1 MTDLVLLGEE
11 GIAVTNSL
19 LVAEK
24 FGKMHKNVIQSIK
37 NIIHSAEKS
46 AQFYKSSSYIDS
58 SGRENQM
65 YIMNRDGFTL
75 LVMGFNGKQA
85 MDFKIEFIDAFNKM
99 ENLIKEKVK
108 PQSALELFE
117 LALNS
122 IKENQIEL
130 KEIKKEV
137 EQLKV
142 KTATKPDYFTIVGY
156 ASLNGIPLTY
166 KQASAIGKKASKMCK
181 RMGVMTD
188 STPDPR
194 FGRVRMY
201 PSHVLDEI
209 FNSPIDDGCG
219 F

>member
-1 MTDLVLLGEE
+1 MNNLISTSGNFHQTMSSLQ
-11 GIAVTNSL
+11 IAELTGKTHSHVMRDIRTILEQGVSESN
-19 LVAEK
+19 
-24 FGKMHKNVIQSIK
+24 FGL
-37 NIIHSAEKS
+37 
-46 AQFYKSSSYIDS
+46 SSYTDANNNPRPCYNLTKKGCLILASGYDAKLREKIIDRWEELENEKKNSDNMS
-58 SGRENQM
+58 SLQ
-65 YIMNRDGFTL
+65 
-75 LVMGFNGKQA
+75 
-85 MDFKIEFIDAFNKM
+85 
-99 ENLIKEKVK
+99 
-108 PQSALELFE
+108 LFE

-142 KTATKPDYFTIVGY
+142 KTATKPDYFSIVGY
-156 ASLNGIPLTY
+156 ASLNGILLTY

-181 RMGVMTD
+181 RMGLMTD

-201 PSHVLDEI
+201 PSQVLDEI
-209 FNSPIDDGCG
+209 FNSPIDDGSG

>member
-1 MTDLVLLGEE
+1 
-11 GIAVTNSL
+11 
-19 LVAEK
+19 
-24 FGKMHKNVIQSIK
+24 
-37 NIIHSAEKS
+37 
-46 AQFYKSSSYIDS
+46 
-58 SGRENQM
+58 
-65 YIMNRDGFTL
+65 MN
-75 LVMGFNGKQA
+75 
-85 MDFKIEFIDAFNKM
+85 
-99 ENLIKEKVK
+99 NLISTRGNFHQTMSSLQIAELTGKTHSNVMRDVRSILDQGVSQINFELAEYNEAQGKPRPCYNLTKKGCLILASGYDAKLREKIIDRWEE
-108 PQSALELFE
+108 LENERKNSDNMSSLQLFE
-117 LALNS
+117 LTLNS

-142 KTATKPDYFTIVGY
+142 KTATKPDYSTIVGY
-156 ASLNGIPLTY
+156 ASLNGITLTY

-194 FGRVRMY
+194 FGRVIMY

>member
-1 MTDLVLLGEE
+1 MGSYTDANDNPRPCYNLTKKGCLILASGYDAKLREKIIDRWEE
-11 GIAVTNSL
+11 LENERKNSDN
-19 LVAEK
+19 
-24 FGKMHKNVIQSIK
+24 M
-37 NIIHSAEKS
+37 
-46 AQFYKSSSYIDS
+46 SSL
-58 SGRENQM
+58 Q
-65 YIMNRDGFTL
+65 
-75 LVMGFNGKQA
+75 
-85 MDFKIEFIDAFNKM
+85 
-99 ENLIKEKVK
+99 
-108 PQSALELFE
+108 LFE

-156 ASLNGIPLTY
+156 ASLNGITLTY

-181 RMGVMTD
+181 RMGLITD

-201 PSHVLDEI
+201 PTHVLDEI

>member
-1 MTDLVLLGEE
+1 
-11 GIAVTNSL
+11 
-19 LVAEK
+19 
-24 FGKMHKNVIQSIK
+24 
-37 NIIHSAEKS
+37 
-46 AQFYKSSSYIDS
+46 
-58 SGRENQM
+58 
-65 YIMNRDGFTL
+65 MN
-75 LVMGFNGKQA
+75 
-85 MDFKIEFIDAFNKM
+85 
-99 ENLIKEKVK
+99 NLISTRGNFHQTMSYLQIAELTGKTHSHVMRDIRTILEQGVSESNFGLGSYTDANNNPRPYYNLTKKGCLILASGYDAKLREKIIDRWEE
-108 PQSALELFE
+108 LENERKNSDNMSSLQLFE

-142 KTATKPDYFTIVGY
+142 KTETRPDYFTIVGY
-156 ASLNGIPLTY
+156 ASLNGITLTY

-181 RMGVMTD
+181 RMGVTTD

-201 PSHVLDEI
+201 PVHVLDEI
-209 FNSPIDDGCG
+209 LNSPIDDGCG

>member
-1 MTDLVLLGEE
+1 
-11 GIAVTNSL
+11 
-19 LVAEK
+19 
-24 FGKMHKNVIQSIK
+24 
-37 NIIHSAEKS
+37 
-46 AQFYKSSSYIDS
+46 
-58 SGRENQM
+58 
-65 YIMNRDGFTL
+65 MN
-75 LVMGFNGKQA
+75 
-85 MDFKIEFIDAFNKM
+85 
-99 ENLIKEKVK
+99 NLISTRGNFHKTMSSLQIAELTGKTHSHVMRDIRTILEQGVSESNFGLGSYTDANNNPRPCYNLTKKGCLILASGYDAKLREKIIDRWEE
-108 PQSALELFE
+108 LENEKKNSDNMSSLQLFE

-142 KTATKPDYFTIVGY
+142 KTATKPDYFTVVGY
-156 ASLNGIPLTY
+156 ASLNGITLTY

-181 RMGVMTD
+181 RMRLITD